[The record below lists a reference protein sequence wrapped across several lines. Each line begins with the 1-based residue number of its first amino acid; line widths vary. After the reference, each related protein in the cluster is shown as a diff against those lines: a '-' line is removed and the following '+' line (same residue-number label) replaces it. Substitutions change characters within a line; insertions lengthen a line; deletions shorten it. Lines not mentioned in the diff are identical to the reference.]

1 MRANLYINEENTN
14 FQFKCRMVYPEEPFS
29 ALNISVKA
37 TGEKDE
43 H

>member
-1 MRANLYINEENTN
+1 MRANLYINKENTN
-14 FQFKCRMVYPEEPFS
+14 FQFKCRMVYPEEPFRV
-29 ALNISVKA
+29 LDISVKA